1 MTTEQVKQL
10 AKSFGADLVGISSM
24 DRFEGTPAQM
34 DPRFIMPEAKS
45 MIVMG
50 FRVMRGSLRGIEEG
64 TFFSNYSAMGYGGL
78 TYTYIP
84 MTVINLCRAI
94 EDEGYEAIPL
104 GHQSDWRGIDN
115 RGNLR
120 QNYSR
125 PVEEGKPQPDI
136 MLHLRFCA
144 FLAGLGEIGYSK
156 MLLTPEYGPRLRIG
170 VVLTEAEFEPDPIYD
185 GPKLCNKCMA
195 CVRNCPSN
203 AISAEKVVK
212 VNLAGHEIEYGE
224 LDCDACDIAFR
235 GGEICKDGERGTY
248 FGDREDIKPASHSP
262 FYNKPANLYN
272 TGQAV
277 CGAMGC
283 TRACMISLE
292 KRGVM
297 TNKFHQ
303 PFRRKK
309 LWSVDWSD
317 YEPVEFSNTSVSEL
331 GAHTSKKDV
340 KPEEKGSVRKE
351 LSLSEHHDKMAD

>member
-1 MTTEQVKQL
+1 MTKEELKQI
-10 AKSFGADLVGISSM
+10 AKDFGADLVGIASM
-24 DRFEGTPAQM
+24 DRFEGAPPEM

-84 MTVINLCRAI
+84 MTVMNICRAL
-94 EDEGYEAIPL
+94 EDEGYEAIPI

-115 RGNLR
+115 NGVPRK
-120 QNYSR
+120 NYSR

-136 MLHLRFCA
+136 MLHLRICA
-144 FLAGLGEIGYSK
+144 YLAGLGEIGYSK
-156 MLLTPEYGPRLRIG
+156 MLLTPEFGPRLRIG
-170 VVLTEAEFEPDPIYD
+170 VILTEMEFEPDPIYD

-195 CVRNCPSN
+195 CVKNCPGK
-203 AISAEKVVK
+203 AISGTKTVK
-212 VNLAGHEIEYGE
+212 VTLAGHEVEWGE

-235 GGEICKDGERGTY
+235 GAELCEDGEIGTY
-248 FGDREDIKPASHSP
+248 LPGRTDAKPAPHSP
-262 FYNKPANLYN
+262 FYNKPMNLYN
-272 TGQAV
+272 SGQAV

-292 KRGVM
+292 ARGVLK
-297 TNKFHQ
+297 NKFHK

-317 YEPVEFSNTSVSEL
+317 YEPVENTNMSLSEL
-331 GAHTSKKDV
+331 GADKQMKLDNAKESFKKTM
-340 KPEEKGSVRKE
+340 
-351 LSLSEHHDKMAD
+351 SLSDAHDAEAD

>member
-1 MTTEQVKQL
+1 MTSAEIKKY
-10 AKSFGADLVGISSM
+10 AKSFGADIVGIASM
-24 DRFEGTPAQM
+24 DRFEGCPAQM
-34 DPRFIMPEAKS
+34 DPRYIMPKAKS
-45 MIVMG
+45 LIVMG

-84 MTVINLCRAI
+84 VTVMNLCKVI
-94 EDEGYEAIPL
+94 EDEGYEAVPM

-115 RGNLR
+115 RGKLR
-120 QNYSR
+120 ENYSR
-125 PVEEGKPQPDI
+125 PVEPGKPQPDI
-136 MLHLRFCA
+136 MLHLRICA

-156 MLLTPEYGPRLRIG
+156 MLLTPEFGPRLRIG
-170 VVLTEAEFEPDPIYD
+170 VVLTEMELEPDPIYN
-185 GPKLCNKCMA
+185 GPKLCNKCKA
-195 CVRNCPSN
+195 CVTNCPGH
-203 AISAEKVVK
+203 AISGEKTVK
-212 VNLAGHEIEYGE
+212 ITVAGHELEWGE

-248 FGDREDIKPASHSP
+248 LPDRDDVKPASHSP

-277 CGAMGC
+277 CGARGC
-283 TRACMISLE
+283 TRACMINLE

-297 TNKFHQ
+297 TNKFKE
-303 PFRRKK
+303 PFRTKK

-331 GAHTSKKDV
+331 GAHTSRKSNG
-340 KPEEKGSVRKE
+340 GSE
-351 LSLSEHHDKMAD
+351 PSLSELHDKMAD